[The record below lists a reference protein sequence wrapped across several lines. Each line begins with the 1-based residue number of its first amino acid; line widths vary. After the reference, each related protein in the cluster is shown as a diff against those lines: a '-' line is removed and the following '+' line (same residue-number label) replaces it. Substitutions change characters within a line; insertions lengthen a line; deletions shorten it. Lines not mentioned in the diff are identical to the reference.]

1 MAVVVEYVTNALSWN
16 VNNFRLRHFI
26 DTDITPFVSVSLR
39 KSPTRERVERDRF
52 VENFVF
58 MYLCNKRV
66 VHGAA
71 VSSALHEGIGTY
83 FLTIIMSLA
92 GT

>member
-1 MAVVVEYVTNALSWN
+1 
-16 VNNFRLRHFI
+16 
-26 DTDITPFVSVSLR
+26 
-39 KSPTRERVERDRF
+39 
-52 VENFVF
+52 

-66 VHGAA
+66 VDGAA